1 MSPLRH
7 PRARQLLRTAML
19 LALIILPLLTT
30 TTVRTYALSF
40 NLKYDLG
47 YSGVPFAGGAIV
59 VASNFTNVGQLTIQ
73 VTGVSLA
80 SDFWSNG
87 TRQVTSGFPFN
98 LTPGMNK
105 EVDTPILIPT
115 SAPIGNHNVTSTAA
129 WQYSSSSGW
138 VNANPSVTSINVD
151 VSQTLES
158 FFSSFVTILLIGLG
172 AAAVVVVLVVF
183 LVVRQRKKPKPGAP
197 LPASPQPNLKT
208 LSWHRHSQDPDPHQG
223 QPELKADL
231 FARPFNRY

>member
-7 PRARQLLRTAML
+7 PRARQLLRTTML
-19 LALIILPLLTT
+19 LALFILPFLTA
-30 TTVRTYALSF
+30 TTVRTYGLSF
-40 NLKYDLG
+40 SLKYDLA

-59 VASNFTNVGQLTIQ
+59 VASNFTNIGQLTIR
-73 VTGVSLA
+73 VTGVSFA

-98 LTPGMNK
+98 LTAGMNK

-115 SAPIGNHNVTSTAA
+115 SASIGTHNVTSTATL
-129 WQYSSSSGW
+129 QYNSGSGW
-138 VNANPSVTSINVD
+138 VNANPVVTSINVN
-151 VSQTLES
+151 VSQTIGSL
-158 FFSSFVTILLIGLG
+158 FSSFVTILLIALG
-172 AAAVVVVLVVF
+172 VAAVVVVLVVF

-208 LSWHRHSQDPDPHQG
+208 LSWHQRS
-223 QPELKADL
+223 
-231 FARPFNRY
+231 

>member
-1 MSPLRH
+1 
-7 PRARQLLRTAML
+7 ML
-19 LALIILPLLTT
+19 LALFILPLLTS

-47 YSGVPFAGGAIV
+47 YRGVPFAGGAIV

-98 LTPGMNK
+98 LTAGMNK
-105 EVDTPILIPT
+105 EVDTPVLIPA
-115 SAPIGNHNVTSTAA
+115 SASIGNHNVTSTAA

-138 VNANPSVTSINVD
+138 VNANPAVTSINVN
-151 VSQTLES
+151 VSQTIGSLS
-158 FFSSFVTILLIGLG
+158 SSFVTILLIGLG
-172 AAAVVVVLVVF
+172 VAAVVVILVVF

-197 LPASPQPNLKT
+197 LPASTQPNLKT
-208 LSWHRHSQDPDPHQG
+208 LSW
-223 QPELKADL
+223 
-231 FARPFNRY
+231 NRRS